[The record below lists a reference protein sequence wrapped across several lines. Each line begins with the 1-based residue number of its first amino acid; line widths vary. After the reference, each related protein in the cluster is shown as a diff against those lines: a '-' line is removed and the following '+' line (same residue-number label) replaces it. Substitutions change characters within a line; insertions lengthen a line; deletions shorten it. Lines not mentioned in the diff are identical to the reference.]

1 VYKRSRIAKLE
12 NFEEKQFQKKIPI
25 STDPYLVVFFILN
38 YIYKQYIFSHIRHI
52 IQRVDAFRA
61 HLMCM

>member
-38 YIYKQYIFSHIRHI
+38 YIYKQYIFSHI
-52 IQRVDAFRA
+52 
-61 HLMCM
+61 